1 PVAARQR
8 DLEGRDRVFRSG
20 ARSDPAKMTAYIE
33 SRRSVFG
40 VEPTCRALGVET
52 VINRPSVIGVR
63 ARLQHLPELVAKAR
77 QVNRRV
83 LIIERAGQSCAIGS
97 ALFERIHQPYARGT
111 NAPWLWPARFVHSS
125 TPSPASPT
133 KTFAGRSPDCSA
145 PLHQRPHELRPAPP
159 APARTH
165 PAPAPQQ
172 PLRPHRRG
180 HPRRRLLPQA
190 PQPAAA
196 TAPRR
201 RPTTRATPHP
211 PRPRHP
217 PTQPGR

>member
-1 PVAARQR
+1 TSASAPASNTYPSWSQKP
-8 DLEGRDRVFRSG
+8 
-20 ARSDPAKMTAYIE
+20 ARSTGACLSSSVPAKA
-33 SRRSVFG
+33 V
-40 VEPTCRALGVET
+40 P
-52 VINRPSVIGVR
+52 
-63 ARLQHLPELVAKAR
+63 
-77 QVNRRV
+77 
-83 LIIERAGQSCAIGS
+83 S
-97 ALFERIHQPYARGT
+97 ALRFLSASTSPTQGGT

-180 HPRRRLLPQA
+180 HPRRRLLHQA

-196 TAPRR
+196 TLLGAD
-201 RPTTRATPHP
+201 RPTAPLHIRRALATLQ
-211 PRPRHP
+211 RSLDDYI
-217 PTQPGR
+217 TT

>member
-52 VINRPSVIGVR
+52 VINKPSHIGVR

-97 ALFERIHQPYARGT
+97 ALFERIHQPYAREANEPEPSASGT
-111 NAPWLWPARFVHSS
+111 NAPWLWPALFVHSS

-133 KTFAGRSPDCSA
+133 NALAGRSPDCSA
-145 PLHQRPHELRPAPP
+145 
-159 APARTH
+159 T
-165 PAPAPQQ
+165 
-172 PLRPHRRG
+172 
-180 HPRRRLLPQA
+180 
-190 PQPAAA
+190 
-196 TAPRR
+196 
-201 RPTTRATPHP
+201 PTPTP
-211 PRPRHP
+211 
-217 PTQPGR
+217 T